1 MVIQF
6 LVKKEHMQAINKYII
21 IKKINEEYKT
31 KSGILLS
38 NEDVSSL
45 RYHKALVI
53 NPGTNVDN
61 LNKNDVIYFD
71 KAAGHSMIIND
82 ETYTIIE
89 ERDVVV
95 VL

>member
-1 MVIQF
+1 
-6 LVKKEHMQAINKYII
+6 MQAINKYII
-21 IKKINEEYKT
+21 IKRINEEYKT

>member
-1 MVIQF
+1 
-6 LVKKEHMQAINKYII
+6 MQAINKYII

-61 LNKNDVIYFD
+61 LKKNDVIYFD

>member
-1 MVIQF
+1 
-6 LVKKEHMQAINKYII
+6 MQAINKYII

-53 NPGTNVDN
+53 NPGTKVDN

>member
-1 MVIQF
+1 
-6 LVKKEHMQAINKYII
+6 MQAINKYII
-21 IKKINEEYKT
+21 IKKVSEEYKT
-31 KSGILLS
+31 KSGLLLS

-45 RYHKALVI
+45 RYHKAVVF
-53 NPGTNVDN
+53 NPGTNVETVKTD
-61 LNKNDVIYFD
+61 DVIFFD
-71 KAAGHSMIIND
+71 KTAGHSMIIND

>member
-1 MVIQF
+1 
-6 LVKKEHMQAINKYII
+6 MQAINKYII

-53 NPGTNVDN
+53 NPGTNVNN

>member
-1 MVIQF
+1 
-6 LVKKEHMQAINKYII
+6 MQAINKYII

>member
-1 MVIQF
+1 M
-6 LVKKEHMQAINKYII
+6 NII

-53 NPGTNVDN
+53 NPGTNVNN

>member
-1 MVIQF
+1 
-6 LVKKEHMQAINKYII
+6 MQAINKYII

-38 NEDVSSL
+38 NEDVSLL
-45 RYHKALVI
+45 RYHKVLVI
-53 NPGTNVDN
+53 NPGTKVDN

>member
-1 MVIQF
+1 
-6 LVKKEHMQAINKYII
+6 MQAINKYII

-53 NPGTNVDN
+53 NPGTNVNN

-89 ERDVVV
+89 DRDVVV

>member
-1 MVIQF
+1 
-6 LVKKEHMQAINKYII
+6 MQAINKYIV

-31 KSGILLS
+31 KSGLLLS

-45 RYHKALVI
+45 RYHKGVVH
-53 NPGTNVDN
+53 NPGTNVDSV
-61 LNKNDVIYFD
+61 KKEDVIFFD

>member
-1 MVIQF
+1 
-6 LVKKEHMQAINKYII
+6 MQAINKYII
-21 IKKINEEYKT
+21 IKRINEEYKT

-61 LNKNDVIYFD
+61 LKKNDVIYFD

>member
-1 MVIQF
+1 MQF
-6 LVKKEHMQAINKYII
+6 LQKKKLMQAINKYII

-53 NPGTNVDN
+53 NPGTNVNN

>member
-1 MVIQF
+1 MRPVG
-6 LVKKEHMQAINKYII
+6 KYII

-31 KSGILLS
+31 DSGILLS
-38 NEDVSSL
+38 SEDVSSL
-45 RYHKALVI
+45 RYHKAEVVE
-53 NPGTNVDN
+53 PGTNVDTIKSKD
-61 LNKNDVIYFD
+61 LIYFD

-82 ETYTIIE
+82 DTYTIIQ

>member
-1 MVIQF
+1 MQF
-6 LVKKEHMQAINKYII
+6 LQKKKLRQAINKYII

-53 NPGTNVDN
+53 NPGTNVNN

>member
-1 MVIQF
+1 
-6 LVKKEHMQAINKYII
+6 MQAINKYII
-21 IKKINEEYKT
+21 IKRINEEYKT

-53 NPGTNVDN
+53 NPGTNVNN

>member
-1 MVIQF
+1 MKPVG
-6 LVKKEHMQAINKYII
+6 KYII

-31 KSGILLS
+31 DSGILLS
-38 NEDVSSL
+38 SEDVSSL
-45 RYHKALVI
+45 RYHKATVVES
-53 NPGTNVDN
+53 GTDVNTI
-61 LNKNDVIYFD
+61 KAKDVIYFD

-82 ETYTIIE
+82 ETFSIIQ